1 MARTAASHPGR
12 VGRPWRTVSAQ
23 VYREESVCW
32 LCGAPV
38 CQALPRG
45 ARLSRTAD
53 HLVQLQHG
61 GDPLA
66 RTNLRLAHLTCNVT
80 RSNRLRGLPIAE
92 CACSLGLPC
101 AALRPRQARGYLA
114 TNPAEL

>member
-1 MARTAASHPGR
+1 MSRTVASHPGR

-23 VYREESVCW
+23 VYREEAHCW

-38 CQALPRG
+38 CQALPPR
-45 ARLSRTAD
+45 ARMARTAD
-53 HLVQLQHG
+53 HLIQLQHG

-66 RTNLRLAHLTCNVT
+66 RTNLRLAHLRCNVI
-80 RSNRLRGLPIAE
+80 RSNRLRGIRREL

-101 AALRPRQARGYLA
+101 AALRPRQARGYLT

>member
-1 MARTAASHPGR
+1 MPRTAATHPGR

-23 VYREESVCW
+23 VYREETHCW
-32 LCGAPV
+32 ICGAPV
-38 CQALPRG
+38 CQALPPR
-45 ARLSRTAD
+45 ARMARTAD

-61 GDPLA
+61 GDPL
-66 RTNLRLAHLTCNVT
+66 RRSNLRLAHLGCNSA
-80 RSNRLRGLPIAE
+80 RSNRLRGLQPSE

-114 TNPAEL
+114 ANPEDL